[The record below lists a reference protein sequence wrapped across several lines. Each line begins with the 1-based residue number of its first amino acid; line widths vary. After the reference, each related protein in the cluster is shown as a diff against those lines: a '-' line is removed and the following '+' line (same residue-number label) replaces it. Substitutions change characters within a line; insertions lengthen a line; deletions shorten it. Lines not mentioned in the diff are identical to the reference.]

1 MDEKREKSVDEAP
14 NDVEDGDDSHHPK
27 NDVNELYTEGG
38 TILELDVVVSER
50 RKDHGCTVGMVA
62 IIEMDVNDNRAEGYA
77 FIIVIVNVSH
87 EHVVELHDEDLWREH
102 VDATPFFFLWLFGL
116 RAFFYPFYF
125 MRNPSCPYLGVD
137 IDFFTLSLPHLSCL

>member
-1 MDEKREKSVDEAP
+1 MLWPVSSGWRQGYTIPLSCHHVRRPDEGRPEAVDVDEKRVKSVDEAP
-14 NDVEDGDDSHHPK
+14 NDVEDGNDSHHPK
-27 NDVNELYTEGG
+27 NDMNELYTEGG
-38 TILELDVVVSER
+38 TILELDVVVSES

-102 VDATPFFFLWLFGL
+102 VDVCFA
-116 RAFFYPFYF
+116 
-125 MRNPSCPYLGVD
+125 D
-137 IDFFTLSLPHLSCL
+137 I